1 MKKLI
6 VLLLVV
12 GLLLGGCKSTT
23 INTSKLQ
30 VVTSFYVIYDFAKKI
45 GGDHVQITNLVSGA
59 QEPHD
64 YELTSDDM
72 ILLQKKVLLLVN
84 GLGLE
89 PWLDK
94 LKQTVNNP
102 NLTMVTLSKNIDIIS
117 TESQTDPHIWLDIER
132 AKIMLKNIADAFST
146 ADPSNAADYAVN
158 YDKYATQFDALNN
171 TFKTQLK
178 TATKNVFVTTHAAFA
193 YLAEA
198 YGLKQIYSSG
208 VLSYDEPS
216 SEAMTKIIEL
226 AKTNKVTTI
235 FYEQAGDSKIAE
247 VIAKA
252 TGAKIAILNPLEGLS
267 QSQIDQGADYL
278 SVMTNNL
285 SLLSEALK

>member
-1 MKKLI
+1 MKRVILLI
-6 VLLLVV
+6 LVM
-12 GLLLGGCKSTT
+12 GLLLGGCKTT
-23 INTSKLQ
+23 SADPSKLQ

-45 GGDHVQITNLVSGA
+45 GAEHVQVTNLVSGA

-64 YELTSDDM
+64 YELTSGDM
-72 ILLQKKVLLLVN
+72 ILLQKKSVLLVN

-94 LKQTVNNP
+94 LKETVNNP
-102 NLTMVTLSKNIDIIS
+102 DLTIVTLSKNIDILN
-117 TESQTDPHIWLDIER
+117 TESQADPHIWLDIER
-132 AKIMLKNIADAFST
+132 AKIMLKNIAEAFSA
-146 ADPSNAADYAVN
+146 ADPINASDYQAN
-158 YDKYATQFDALNN
+158 YTKYVVLFDALNEN
-171 TFKTQLK
+171 FKYELK
-178 TATKNVFVTTHAAFA
+178 SVSKNVFVTTHAAFA
-193 YLAEA
+193 YLADA
-198 YGLKQIYSSG
+198 YGLNQIYTSG

-226 AKTNKVTTI
+226 VKTNKVTTI

-247 VIAKA
+247 VIANA

-267 QSQIDQGADYL
+267 QKQIDQGEDYL
-278 SVMTNNL
+278 SVMKNNL